1 VPVDGAGQLGA
12 LLQLLVCPVPGDLLR
27 LPPGRRHLVQNQ
39 RPDTVRIGGGE
50 RYGDKATVAGGEDRR
65 ALRSCLVE
73 DGPEIVDERLDR
85 WDISGCEPLRAAE
98 AAPVGDDQA
107 RETSQGVREAR
118 ERRMLLIQDDVGEL
132 ALEVDEVD
140 GSRPD
145 DLEREAI
152 IAVPCIARLRPFH
165 AHMVAHD
172 PVGGKLRVV
181 FRRARSVQYLLV
193 WKPFNI
199 DRYSFS
205 SD

>member
-1 VPVDGAGQLGA
+1 MEDQGG
-12 LLQLLVCPVPGDLLR
+12 
-27 LPPGRRHLVQNQ
+27 N
-39 RPDTVRIGGGE
+39 TVRIGGGE
-50 RYGDKATVAGGEDRR
+50 GHGDEATVAGGEDRR
-65 ALRSCLVE
+65 ALRACLVE

-118 ERRMLLIQDDVGEL
+118 ERRMLPIQDDVGEL

-145 DLEREAI
+145 DLEGEGV

-172 PVGGKLRVV
+172 PLGRQARVV
-181 FRRARSVQYLLV
+181 FSRARSVQYLLV